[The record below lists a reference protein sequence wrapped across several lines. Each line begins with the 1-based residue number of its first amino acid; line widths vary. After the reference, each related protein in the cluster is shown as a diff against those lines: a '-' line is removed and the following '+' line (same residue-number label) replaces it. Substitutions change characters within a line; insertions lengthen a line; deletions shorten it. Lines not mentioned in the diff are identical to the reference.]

1 MKYTHSV
8 NEPMELLVDNHA
20 GVYSYHTLAQQYP
33 LYVTDEVITGY
44 RYIDLATYLD
54 RRADMEGETIQTVFH
69 PENEEWCENV
79 EYLQSHNILAVQ
91 ADNGDYW
98 TVDAIDGDLWAIN
111 PNAVWDDSAET
122 YIMEK

>member
-1 MKYTHSV
+1 MK

-20 GVYSYHTLAQQYP
+20 GVYSYHNLAQQYP

-44 RYIDLATYLD
+44 RYIDLATYLS
-54 RRADMEGETIQTVFH
+54 RRADMEGETLETVFH

-111 PNAVWDDSAET
+111 PKAVWDASAKT
-122 YIMEK
+122 YIVEE